1 MQTRALKFLLH
12 SSNAAY
18 DAATK
23 TFVYNLD
30 RRLANPRSLQVERAT
45 FTPVSTLTPMPHVVY
60 MHSAALSSML
70 RAKHTVVLTAEAHEN
85 ASDVIAVLEETHTR
99 GRYAVR
105 DNGPVYTT
113 NRDAHTRRI
122 DIYFTDGTGTKLDGT
137 LALVDQDALIAALN
151 PVIWLDPETSVVAAS
166 PPLVVG
172 GDVASWA
179 SRGLSGLSLV
189 TANNISIEWTVFGST
204 KSVKLTADW
213 DSMTDNSGTQPQQ
226 VGDSTTVLMFKTG
239 SGVGSQAYLI
249 RTSLLDL
256 FVKASKI
263 KFKNPSDPDSNQAD
277 IGTTLDVAI
286 NTSYRL
292 TCVRTTANPANTY
305 TFELLTLDG
314 ANVDTL
320 QTDSQTFTALQ
331 NYPDDY
337 DVVVGQQMVEDY
349 ELSHYV
355 EISSVTAAT
364 KTAIH
369 AYMAAK
375 WAGTSSNVAGEHA
388 GFFAQMKI
396 KTS

>member
-1 MQTRALKFLLH
+1 MRYLLH
-12 SSNAAY
+12 HSDATY
-18 DAATK
+18 DITTK
-23 TFVYNLD
+23 RWLFTLD
-30 RRLANPRSLQVERAT
+30 KRIANPTTIGVRRVT
-45 FTPVSTLTPMPHVVY
+45 FTIVSTVTIPPPVVY
-60 MHSAALSSML
+60 MRSDAIHKLA
-70 RAKHTVVLTAEAHEN
+70 RNKHTVELRDVDHEN
-85 ASDVIAVLEETHTR
+85 ASNVIAVLEETHQK
-99 GRYAVR
+99 GRYSTRIPIVF
-105 DNGPVYTT
+105 PVHG
-113 NRDAHTRRI
+113 HTHARVI
-122 DIYFTDGTGTKLDGT
+122 DIYFTDGTTVLDGQ
-137 LALVDQDALIAALN
+137 LGYVDQDDVLDDLN

-166 PPLVVG
+166 APLVVG

-179 SRGLSGLSLV
+179 SRGLSGLNLIS
-189 TANNISIEWTVFGST
+189 ANNISIEWTVFGAT
-204 KSVKLTADW
+204 KSLKLTADW

-226 VGDSTTVLMFKTG
+226 VGDSTTVMMFKTG
-239 SGVGSQAYLI
+239 SGVGSNAYLI
-249 RTSLLDL
+249 RTSLLDV

-263 KFKNPSDPDSNQAD
+263 KFKNPSDPDSNQSD
-277 IGTTLDVAI
+277 IGTTLAVDV

-369 AYMAAK
+369 NYMNAK
-375 WAGTSSNVAGEHA
+375 WTGTASYEAGQHASFFVEMDIHTS
-388 GFFAQMKI
+388 
-396 KTS
+396 

>member
-1 MQTRALKFLLH
+1 
-12 SSNAAY
+12 
-18 DAATK
+18 
-23 TFVYNLD
+23 
-30 RRLANPRSLQVERAT
+30 
-45 FTPVSTLTPMPHVVY
+45 
-60 MHSAALSSML
+60 
-70 RAKHTVVLTAEAHEN
+70 
-85 ASDVIAVLEETHTR
+85 
-99 GRYAVR
+99 
-105 DNGPVYTT
+105 
-113 NRDAHTRRI
+113 
-122 DIYFTDGTGTKLDGT
+122 
-137 LALVDQDALIAALN
+137 
-151 PVIWLDPETSVVAAS
+151 
-166 PPLVVG
+166 
-172 GDVASWA
+172 
-179 SRGLSGLSLV
+179 
-189 TANNISIEWTVFGST
+189 
-204 KSVKLTADW
+204 
-213 DSMTDNSGTQPQQ
+213 
-226 VGDSTTVLMFKTG
+226 LMFKTG

-292 TCVRTTANPANTY
+292 TCVRTTADNTY
-305 TFELLTLDG
+305 RFELLTLDG

-337 DVVVGQQMVEDY
+337 DVVIGQQMVEDY

>member
-1 MQTRALKFLLH
+1 MLFRSRAL
-12 SSNAAY
+12 N
-18 DAATK
+18 
-23 TFVYNLD
+23 
-30 RRLANPRSLQVERAT
+30 Q
-45 FTPVSTLTPMPHVVY
+45 
-60 MHSAALSSML
+60 
-70 RAKHTVVLTAEAHEN
+70 
-85 ASDVIAVLEETHTR
+85 
-99 GRYAVR
+99 
-105 DNGPVYTT
+105 
-113 NRDAHTRRI
+113 DAHNRSI
-122 DIYFTDGTGTKLDGT
+122 DLYFTDGAGNKLDGT
-137 LALVDQDALIAALN
+137 LGTVDHDAVISALS

-204 KSVKLTADW
+204 KSLKLTADW

-277 IGTTLDVAI
+277 IGTDLDVAI

-292 TCVRTTANPANTY
+292 SCVRTTTSPANTY

-314 ANVDTL
+314 ANVGTL

-355 EISSVTAAT
+355 EISSITTAT

-369 AYMAAK
+369 DYMAAK
-375 WAGTSSNVAGEHA
+375 WAGTSTYVAGEHA
-388 GFFAQMKI
+388 GFFSELEI
-396 KTS
+396 NVR